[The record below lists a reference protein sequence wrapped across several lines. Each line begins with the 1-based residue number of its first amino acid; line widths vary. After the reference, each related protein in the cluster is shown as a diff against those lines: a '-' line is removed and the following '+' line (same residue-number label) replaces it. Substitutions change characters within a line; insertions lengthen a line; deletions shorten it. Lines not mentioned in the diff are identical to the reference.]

1 MVVALDE
8 RPWQAMPFQPWRN
21 LNNAQ
26 LNQCV
31 RCAIASIHPFM
42 CTTRFLFGHK
52 AFRDARTRAY
62 AFYSTLSK
70 DTSTFALLACAPWYG
85 IYGGSVDQTYI
96 YEERWWIKKGA
107 PSSIS
112 KSMESYQTWNSHTVR
127 HWAAMHACMPSEAA
141 HAWSS
146 LLRDADAATSWEGRS
161 GRFIVDSG

>member
-52 AFRDARTRAY
+52 AFRDARTRRAY

-85 IYGGSVDQTYI
+85 IYGGSVDQT
-96 YEERWWIKKGA
+96 EEMMNKERRTFKHFQVYGELPNLKLTHCPPLG
-107 PSSIS
+107 S
-112 KSMESYQTWNSHTVR
+112 
-127 HWAAMHACMPSEAA
+127 HACMPSEAA

-161 GRFIVDSG
+161 GRFIVDWSG

>member
-31 RCAIASIHPFM
+31 RWAIASIHPFM

-70 DTSTFALLACAPWYG
+70 DTSTFALLACVHHGMVYMVVR
-85 IYGGSVDQTYI
+85 STKQR
-96 YEERWWIKKGA
+96 RWWIKKGA